1 MSKFAFMVYVET
13 EKNSGLIASRDD
25 QSERIINELEN
36 IGSYVDL
43 NGIGARSD
51 SEYEI
56 TNVDVWEMSKRDEKE
71 MHAEYEREV
80 KAAEPTDKELRQEL
94 SEMRADRDKYKSL
107 FETQKSIVDQ
117 LIEAAPNANSRIWQE
132 DAASRR
138 EQGDLKNY
146 LADGKHDS
154 VMFQWGDSEFERFE
168 VTLRDDKLEVRNTD
182 GGILV
187 HPMGGNSFTCIPAS
201 YSGELRRR

>member
-13 EKNSGLIASRDD
+13 EKTTGLIASRDD
-25 QSERIINELEN
+25 QSERIISELEN

-51 SEYEI
+51 SEYDI
-56 TNVDVWEMSKRDEKE
+56 TDVDVWMMDKRDEKE
-71 MHAEYEREV
+71 MNAEYEQHV
-80 KAAEPTDKELRQEL
+80 AAEAPTDKELRQEL
-94 SEMRADRDKYKSL
+94 AALRADRDKYKNL
-107 FETQKSIVDQ
+107 YETQKAIVDQ
-117 LIEAAPNANSRIWQE
+117 LIAGAPNANSRIWQE

-168 VTLRDDKLEVRNTD
+168 VTLREDKLEVRNTD
-182 GGILV
+182 GGVLV
-187 HPMGGNSFTCIPAS
+187 HPMGGNSFTVVPAS